1 MGMFYRT
8 LRIIDN
14 GIKPC
19 YVFDGAPPKL
29 KSGEVIPGHG
39 QLLTLQLAK
48 RTAKRDEATKASE
61 EAKEIGT
68 SEEVDKFSRRTVR
81 VTKEHN
87 EECKRL
93 LRLMGVPYVDAPCE
107 AEAQCAAL
115 ARAGKVEYL
124 SHRLNI

>member
-19 YVFDGAPPKL
+19 YVFDGAPPTL
-29 KSGEVIPGHG
+29 KNGEVNRLIRASC
-39 QLLTLQLAK
+39 LILVKLAK
-48 RTAKRDEATKASE
+48 RYAKREEANKAIE

-68 SEEVDKFSRRTVR
+68 TDEVDKFSRRTVR

-87 EECKRL
+87 EECKKL
-93 LRLMGVPYVDAPCE
+93 LKLMGVPYVDAPCE
-107 AEAQCAAL
+107 AEAQWS
-115 ARAGKVEYL
+115 R
-124 SHRLNI
+124 S

>member
-1 MGMFYRT
+1 
-8 LRIIDN
+8 
-14 GIKPC
+14 
-19 YVFDGAPPKL
+19 
-29 KSGEVIPGHG
+29 
-39 QLLTLQLAK
+39 LAK
-48 RTAKRDEATKASE
+48 RYAKREEAKEAKE

-93 LRLMGVPYVDAPCE
+93 LKLMGVPYVNAPCE

-115 ARAGKVEYL
+115 ARAGKVLPFSRSVDGLMIGICCCE
-124 SHRLNI
+124 